1 MKVDRLK
8 NIIKEAVKE
17 AVREEI
23 KDILNEAVSNASQT
37 TVKPATI
44 KRSLVKE
51 TLTQPEPVSKSDD
64 PIMAMLNM
72 TKQNMTRDDFKNIN
86 QGNAPVG
93 NVLNGTGGMNFV
105 TETAT
110 QPGIDISKLDFV
122 GKAAQIFNQAKEKD
136 KFRVGG

>member
-23 KDILNEAVSNASQT
+23 KDILNEAVDKASQT
-37 TVKPATI
+37 VPKPTTT

-51 TLTQPEPVSKSDD
+51 TLSQPESISKSDD

-72 TKQNMTRDDFKNIN
+72 TKQSMTREDFKNVN
-86 QGNAPVG
+86 QGNAPAG

-122 GKAAQIFNQAKEKD
+122 NKAAAIFNQSKEKD

>member
-23 KDILNEAVSNASQT
+23 KDILNEAVNNASQT
-37 TVKPATI
+37 VAKPTI
-44 KRSLVKE
+44 TKRSLVKE
-51 TLTQPEPVSKSDD
+51 TLTEPKPIAKSDD

-72 TKQNMTRDDFKNIN
+72 TKQSMTREDFKNVN
-86 QGNAPVG
+86 QGNAPAG

-105 TETAT
+105 TETAS

-122 GKAAQIFNQAKEKD
+122 GKAAAIFNQAKEKD